1 MGITQQIGA
10 SSIIKPGVIDNAAA
24 RPASPFEGQTIFQK
38 DTDQLLIWD
47 GTAWY
52 PPKNTAWGLIT
63 LTTDQTIQSSI
74 GTTETVTLTTS
85 SFTAVANRYY
95 RITYYE
101 PVLQASTVSPGY
113 ITARIRL
120 TNVSGTVYQYADMEP
135 VVSST
140 SDGQISTLIAITTL
154 TAGSTVFVGTLK
166 TSSNT
171 VTAYGST
178 GLPVSRYLM
187 VEDIGPA

>member
-10 SSIIKPGVIDNAAA
+10 SSIIKPGVIDNTAA
-24 RPASPFEGQTIFQK
+24 RPASPYEGQVVFQK
-38 DTDQLLIWD
+38 DTDQLLVWD

-52 PPKNTAWGLIT
+52 PPKNTAWGLVA
-63 LTTDQTIQSSI
+63 LTTNQTVQSI

-101 PVLQASTVSPGY
+101 PILQGSGTIPGY
-113 ITARIRL
+113 MTARIRL
-120 TNVSGTVYQYADMEP
+120 TNVSGTVYQYADIEP
-135 VVSST
+135 VVSSA
-140 SDGQISTLIAITTL
+140 SDGQIMTLTAITTL
-154 TAGSTVFVGTLK
+154 TAGSTVLVGTLK

-171 VTAYGST
+171 INAYGGT
-178 GLPVSRYLM
+178 ALGVFRYLM